1 MLRKKNST
9 FGWTST
15 QRVLRYLWAHGDTLK
30 AQTDIEVT
38 SSPFLYSG
46 SPVLKQSRH
55 DQRRGGEIR
64 WLNCSLTIRPS
75 LKRTLRNPA
84 KVAKRRRGLK
94 KGMKEEG
101 SKTPTEWEGVRG
113 REGEGPAI
121 EDPTGQKG
129 AKSNLQ
135 YCTMLF
141 CTIKW
146 HGGQGWDNGLLS
158 PRRRPAAPE
167 ESSFST
173 HMSVGASQDAPPAMA
188 ACSASGHIRS
198 TVSLQWPV
206 QRWGGQQGF
215 PGNIVV
221 IHKDSGQHSRD

>member
-101 SKTPTEWEGVRG
+101 SKTPTEWEGERERARLLRTRQGKKEQKAIYNTVQCCSAPLSGMEG
-113 REGEGPAI
+113 RAGTMGFCPRGEGQP
-121 EDPTGQKG
+121 
-129 AKSNLQ
+129 LQ
-135 YCTMLF
+135 RSPPFQPICLWVPHRML
-141 CTIKW
+141 
-146 HGGQGWDNGLLS
+146 LL
-158 PRRRPAAPE
+158 P
-167 ESSFST
+167 
-173 HMSVGASQDAPPAMA
+173 
-188 ACSASGHIRS
+188 
-198 TVSLQWPV
+198 WP
-206 QRWGGQQGF
+206 
-215 PGNIVV
+215 
-221 IHKDSGQHSRD
+221 HAQHLDT